1 MYRIFYEE
9 VQPYLLGQKSVE
21 DVAKIIQGRLQL
33 YLDEGDKCRCGK
45 GQWPRGG
52 KSGPE
57 EEKVLDRINHFPYT
71 GFIMQVNK

>member
-1 MYRIFYEE
+1 MEKKY
-9 VQPYLLGQKSVE
+9 VTDE
-21 DVAKIIQGRLQL
+21 DGNVVLN
-33 YLDEGDKCRCGK
+33 EGDKCRCGK
-45 GQWPRGG
+45 GQWPRRG